1 MKRFVWR
8 LQRILDLKTK
18 KEQKMRSELLELTEK
33 LAETR
38 GLLLMQ
44 KRILENII
52 AGLAAEKPKKRLSKQ
67 EFFLRHSGTNNERIA
82 KLKGK
87 INVLESQQ
95 REKIT
100 ELLKIRRFREGL
112 ERLRDEAKKR
122 FIEEQERLEQKEL
135 DEMAAVSFTR
145 NMIYGE

>member
-1 MKRFVWR
+1 
-8 LQRILDLKTK
+8 
-18 KEQKMRSELLELTEK
+18 MRSELLELTEE

-52 AGLAAEKPKKRLSKQ
+52 AGLAAENPRKRLSKQ
-67 EFFLRHSGTNNERIA
+67 EFFMRYSQTNNERIA
-82 KLKGK
+82 KLKEK
-87 INVLESQQ
+87 ISVLETQQ
-95 REKIT
+95 KEKIA

-122 FIEEQERLEQKEL
+122 FIAEQDRLEQKEL
-135 DEMAAVSFTR
+135 DEIATVSFTR
-145 NMIYGE
+145 NMMCRE

>member
-8 LQRILDLKTK
+8 LQRVLDLKTK
-18 KEQKMRSELLELTEK
+18 KERKMRSELLELTEE

-52 AGLAAEKPKKRLSKQ
+52 AGLAAENPRKRLSKQ
-67 EFFLRHSGTNNERIA
+67 EFFMRYSQTNNERIA
-82 KLKGK
+82 KLKEK
-87 INVLESQQ
+87 ISVLETQQ
-95 REKIT
+95 KEKIA

-112 ERLRDEAKKR
+112 ERLRD
-122 FIEEQERLEQKEL
+122 
-135 DEMAAVSFTR
+135 
-145 NMIYGE
+145 